1 MLHANFH
8 SHKTLLLLLHAN
20 FRSHKI
26 LLLLSIR
33 YLPVQY
39 SQKQLIQIKNI
50 TVHTI
55 TKKRNRIGIPLS
67 FLQVTTGNKRQHFFT
82 KDEFLSRT
90 IDGFSRI
97 GNHSVSASHWTSRLY
112 LQERPRS
119 RIYKGYWYML
129 SHSAISSSGGRP
141 LDGRC
146 YRRM

>member
-1 MLHANFH
+1 MRTFVLTKSYYCCYMRTFVLTKPYHIIVIIN
-8 SHKTLLLLLHAN
+8 TIPT
-20 FRSHKI
+20 I
-26 LLLLSIR
+26 LS
-33 YLPVQY
+33 
-39 SQKQLIQIKNI
+39 IQIKNI

-82 KDEFLSRT
+82 KDEFLSRS

-97 GNHSVSASHWTSRLY
+97 GNHSVSASHRTSRLH